1 MYNRATAYIAA
12 IAITALIGTAYIGS
26 QFFGDVDIPA
36 ESRVLDVAPGA
47 TVKQISAQLAA
58 QGAIKSDFWFRTL
71 VWARGLQSSFLAGE
85 FELPERASSRAIMA
99 LLTQRPQQ
107 EIAAITL
114 LEGWGMET
122 IAEYFEKRGMFPAEE
137 WLSLTGSIGVFAGG
151 DSAFAQSLEERYS
164 VLAERPQGAP
174 LEGYLFPDTYE
185 VFANATP
192 ADIIQKMIAHFDLT
206 VTQDLRNEI
215 AEQGKDFYDVL
226 IMASIIE
233 AEVPHEEDRAI
244 VSDIFWS
251 RLAVGV
257 ALQSDATLNYA
268 IKGTRPG
275 LTLSQ
280 LAIDSP
286 YNSYKYRGLPPTPI
300 GNPGLSAIRA
310 AVYPADT
317 DYFYFLSTP
326 EGETIFSR
334 TLSEHNAAK
343 ARYLR

>member
-1 MYNRATAYIAA
+1 MYNRATVYILA
-12 IAITALIGTAYIGS
+12 IAIVAAIMVAYIGS
-26 QFFGDVDIPA
+26 QFFGDADIPA
-36 ESRVLDVAPGA
+36 QGRVLDVAPGA
-47 TVKQISAQLAA
+47 TVKQISAQLSA

-71 VWARGLQSSFLAGE
+71 VWARQLQGSFLAGE
-85 FELPERASSRAIMA
+85 FELPAQASSQALIA
-99 LLTQRPQQ
+99 LLTQKSPQ
-107 EIAAITL
+107 EVAVITL

-122 IAEYFEKRGMFPAEE
+122 MAEYFEKRGMFPAEE
-137 WLSLTGSIGVFAGG
+137 WLALTGSLGVFGSG
-151 DSAFAQSLEERYS
+151 DSVFAQSLEERYG
-164 VLAERPQGAP
+164 VLGERPDGAP
-174 LEGYLFPDTYE
+174 LEGFLFPDTYE
-185 VFANATP
+185 VFANASP
-192 ADIIQKMIAHFDLT
+192 GDIIQKMVAHFDAT
-206 VTQDLRNEI
+206 VTQDLREEI

-280 LAIDSP
+280 LEIDSP

-300 GNPGLSAIRA
+300 GNPGLDSIRA

-334 TLSEHNAAK
+334 TLEEHNAAK